1 MRKGQPSSNQQLAWG
16 FRPTLRRHNRQRQMK
31 RCDVLSMDA
40 TLARARRLAARRRA
54 EAACLPC
61 KAKKAKCND
70 YRPCARCSNS
80 GNRELCTDRISP
92 VRSNQHRR
100 SLEGASAGM
109 LQTSLASNPLDR
121 RCRRRASLP
130 IASSFEA
137 DICLTAATLMEHQCD
152 ELSLPTLSKVSGF
165 VPLDYPILK
174 DSRKKFVNFTKI
186 IFLSLSGSNRAGLET

>member
-109 LQTSLASNPLDR
+109 LQTSLASNNPSNLS
-121 RCRRRASLP
+121 CRRRASFP

-137 DICLTAATLMEHQCD
+137 DAGFAAETWNARRFEEMSQ
-152 ELSLPTLSKVSGF
+152 SILPKVDSF
-165 VPLDYPILK
+165 SQLDYL
-174 DSRKKFVNFTKI
+174 
-186 IFLSLSGSNRAGLET
+186 GLEILDIYI